1 MGNIVSK
8 KGARSTMPYE
18 EDHDGEQD
26 EKAVFV
32 SKGRVALS
40 PPPAEDDEQGEKTAK
55 KPPEDLEKREFTS
68 DLARLR
74 KEMATLH
81 SMTDFT
87 TSEST
92 EPLTFLFDIYKFHKD
107 KARFIGEELNRLDLA
122 GLFCK
127 AWKSLHEVDPLRE
140 EVSKTNLKKLKGCLW
155 NFTDQTPALCEAL
168 GKTEAFEL
176 LLSDLKNPEL
186 DVDSLKSHDK
196 RYLMKG
202 NLGILLNSVRLCTDN
217 KAVCREANA
226 VELLT
231 KYLSSKYYI
240 IKTKAILTLAYIV
253 NDDENDKL
261 NASVENIRF
270 ILKLLRAALEQPDHR
285 AKTYNFSASELV
297 SGLNELASNDGNKVK
312 IVEEGGLTLLYQLL
326 LDGSSLEENILA
338 AKGLW
343 ILAFNKSN
351 KEAIKKTGCVE
362 ALKALQRKTTDKEL
376 KEVCAGALW
385 EINGGGHDRSLTKTT
400 AEGGHVMI
408 SYQWDVQPKALVVK
422 ENLTK
427 AGYRVWMDVEQ
438 MGGDILEAMAE
449 AVEGA
454 AVVLICMTEKY
465 KDSPNCRTEAEYT
478 HKLRKDIVPLRLQ
491 PRYDPDGWLGALVG
505 MKLYFD
511 LSTEDRMNENMD
523 GFIKELGDRGRG
535 ERDSTDAGFSP
546 VVRHIAEVQGTAKS
560 SSVASWSKDDVTKW
574 LTDIGM
580 DSYHEIF
587 RDYDGQMIVQ
597 LRKLSVRAPEF
608 YYSSLKS
615 DLGLKDLSSVL
626 KFTSELE
633 RLS

>member
-1 MGNIVSK
+1 MGCN
-8 KGARSTMPYE
+8 
-18 EDHDGEQD
+18 
-26 EKAVFV
+26 V
-32 SKGRVALS
+32 SKGAMSAAPYDEDGKQDENYKVVPAL
-40 PPPAEDDEQGEKTAK
+40 PPAEEDEQKEKPTK
-55 KPPEDLEKREFTS
+55 KPPEVEEKREFTS

-81 SMTDFT
+81 GMTDFT

-92 EPLTFLFDIYKFHKD
+92 ESLTFLFDIYKFHKD
-107 KARFIGEELNRLDLA
+107 KTRFIGEELTGLDLA

-127 AWKSLHEVDPLRE
+127 AWKSLHEVDPLKE
-140 EVSKTNLKKLKGCLW
+140 EVPKVNLKKLKGCLW

-176 LLSDLKNPEL
+176 LLSDLKNPEF
-186 DVDSLKSHDK
+186 DIDNLKSHDR

-202 NLGILLNSVRLCTDN
+202 DLGILHNAIRLWRDN
-217 KAVCREANA
+217 KTVYREANA

-231 KYLSSKYYI
+231 KYLRSKYYI

-261 NASVENIRF
+261 NASADSIKYMLNL
-270 ILKLLRAALEQPDHR
+270 LKTALEQPDHM
-285 AKTYNFSASELV
+285 AKNYNFSASELV

-312 IVEEGGLTLLYQLL
+312 IVEEGGLALLYQLL
-326 LDGSSLEENILA
+326 LDDSSLEENILA

-362 ALKALQRKTTDKEL
+362 ALKSLQRKATDPAL

-385 EINGGGHDRSLTKTT
+385 EINGGGHDRSPTKT
-400 AEGGHVMI
+400 AAAGGHVMI
-408 SYQWDVQPKALVVK
+408 SYQWDVQPKMLVVK
-422 ENLTK
+422 ERLTE
-427 AGYRVWMDVEQ
+427 AGYRVWMDVDQ

-454 AVVLICMTEKY
+454 AVVLTCMTEKY

-505 MKLYFD
+505 TKLYFD
-511 LSTEDRMNENMD
+511 LSTEERMSENMD

-535 ERDSTDAGFSP
+535 EQDAPDAGFRP
-546 VVRHIAEVQGTAKS
+546 VVRHTAEVEGATQST
-560 SSVASWSKDDVTKW
+560 SVASWSNDDVTKW
-574 LTDIGM
+574 LSDIGM
-580 DSYHEIF
+580 DIYRETF
-587 RDYDGQMIVQ
+587 RDYDGQMILQ
-597 LRKLSVRAPEF
+597 LRKLSLRAPEF

>member
-1 MGNIVSK
+1 MSAV
-8 KGARSTMPYE
+8 PYDDE
-18 EDHDGEQD
+18 EDQE
-26 EKAVFV
+26 EKTARD
-32 SKGRVALS
+32 SKGRGVPTL
-40 PPPAEDDEQGEKTAK
+40 PPAEDDEENPTK
-55 KPPEDLEKREFTS
+55 KPEKVEEKREFTS

-74 KEMATLH
+74 KDMAALH
-81 SMTDFT
+81 NMNDFT

-92 EPLTFLFDIYKFHKD
+92 EPLTFLFNIYKFHKD
-107 KARFIGEELNRLDLA
+107 KARFIGEELTRLDLA

-127 AWKSLHEVDPLRE
+127 AWKSLHEVDPLKE
-140 EVSKTNLKKLKGCLW
+140 EVPKVNLKKLKGCLW
-155 NFTDQTPALCEAL
+155 NFTDQTPSLCEAL
-168 GKTEAFEL
+168 GKTDAFEL

-186 DVDSLKSHDK
+186 DVDNLKSHDN

-202 NLGILLNSVRLCTDN
+202 DLGILHNAIRLCRDN
-217 KAVCREANA
+217 KAAYREANA

-231 KYLSSKYYI
+231 KYLRSKYYI

-261 NASVENIRF
+261 NASAESIKF
-270 ILKLLRAALEQPDHR
+270 ILKLLTAALEQPDHR
-285 AKTYNFSASELV
+285 AKTYNFSAAELV

-312 IVEEGGLTLLYQLL
+312 IVEEGGLILLYQLL
-326 LDGSSLEENILA
+326 LDDSSVEEHILA

-362 ALKALQRKTTDKEL
+362 ALKALQHKTKDPAL

-385 EINGGGHDRSLTKTT
+385 EINGGGHDRSPTKTT
-400 AEGGHVMI
+400 AAGGHVMI
-408 SYQWDVQPKALVVK
+408 SYQWDVQPKMLVVK
-422 ENLTK
+422 ERLTQ
-427 AGYRVWMDVEQ
+427 AGYRVWMDVDQ

-454 AVVLICMTEKY
+454 AVVLVTMTEKY

-491 PRYDPDGWLGALVG
+491 PQYDPDGWLGALVG
-505 MKLYFD
+505 TKLYFD

-523 GFIKELGDRGRG
+523 GFIKGLGDRGRG
-535 ERDSTDAGFSP
+535 EQDAPDAGFRP
-546 VVRHIAEVQGTAKS
+546 VVRHIAEVEGAAQPA
-560 SSVASWSKDDVTKW
+560 SVASWSKDDVTKW
-574 LTDIGM
+574 LSDIGM
-580 DSYHEIF
+580 ESSHEIF
-587 RDYDGQMIVQ
+587 RDYDGQMILQ
-597 LRKLSVRAPEF
+597 LKRLSLRAPEF

-615 DLGLKDLSSVL
+615 DLGLKDLSSIL